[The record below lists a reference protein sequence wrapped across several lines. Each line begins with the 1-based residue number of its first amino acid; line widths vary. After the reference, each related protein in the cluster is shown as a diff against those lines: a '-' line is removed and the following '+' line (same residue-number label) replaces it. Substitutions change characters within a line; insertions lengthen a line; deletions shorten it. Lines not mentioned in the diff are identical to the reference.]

1 MKGLFSLEK
10 KRLRRELQQSCKLC
24 SMISVAKRHINGI
37 LGPTV
42 AELLLRYQGGLSNS
56 KDH

>member
-10 KRLRRELQQSCKLC
+10 KRLRREWQQSCKLC

-42 AELLLRYQGGLSNS
+42 AELSLRY
-56 KDH
+56 